1 MKFPCEKYLHFFPSH
16 LLPEQLRCF
25 PRSATFLL
33 LLQPGGMEMK
43 RSEALVLLSPFLSWA
58 VDILGWHSA
67 CFGNTTSSALC
78 DVNNSIISSSLH
90 HFLISPSFPDHIH
103 TLSRADPQNCPVPS
117 APSFPKASSKGA
129 RPPIL

>member
-1 MKFPCEKYLHFFPSH
+1 MKFPYEKYLHFFPSH

-33 LLQPGGMEMK
+33 LLQPGGMAMDK
-43 RSEALVLLSPFLSWA
+43 SEALVLLSPFLSWA
-58 VDILGWHSA
+58 IDILGWHNA
-67 CFGNTTSSALC
+67 CFGNTPSSALF

-90 HFLISPSFPDHIH
+90 HFLISPSFPDHID
-103 TLSRADPQNCPVPS
+103 TQQSSSPKLPCFS
-117 APSFPKASSKGA
+117 APFLPKISPKGA